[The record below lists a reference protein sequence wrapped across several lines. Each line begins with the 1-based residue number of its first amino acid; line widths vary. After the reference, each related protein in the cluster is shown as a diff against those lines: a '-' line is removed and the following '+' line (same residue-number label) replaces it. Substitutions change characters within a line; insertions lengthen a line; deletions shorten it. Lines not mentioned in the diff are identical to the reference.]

1 MERTSK
7 SRSPWIGMSLPS
19 CSRCAGTAI
28 DAKGKVCRCVDR
40 AVFRAC
46 LERFRSCV
54 ASLHYAQPVLERVGT
69 GPKAR
74 TCYARKNEEYMADF
88 TLVAKR
94 ALAPV
99 EYALFRFHFLLGA
112 DWKLCSR
119 RLGMDRGTFFHAV
132 YRVEEKLGRVL
143 ASLQPYP
150 LFPLAD
156 YFRGTVRGSKA
167 AAVPVVAIP
176 AHTPVIP
183 PLAVA

>member
-1 MERTSK
+1 
-7 SRSPWIGMSLPS
+7 
-19 CSRCAGTAI
+19 
-28 DAKGKVCRCVDR
+28 VDR

-46 LERFRSCV
+46 LERFRTCV
-54 ASLHYAQPVLERVGT
+54 ASLRYAQPVLERVGT
-69 GPKAR
+69 GPKAH

-88 TLVAKR
+88 TLAAKR
-94 ALAPV
+94 TLAPV

-143 ASLQPYP
+143 ATLQPYP

-156 YFRGTVRGSKA
+156 YFRGTVRGTRA
-167 AAVPVVAIP
+167 AAAPVIEIPQHAPVV
-176 AHTPVIP
+176 P